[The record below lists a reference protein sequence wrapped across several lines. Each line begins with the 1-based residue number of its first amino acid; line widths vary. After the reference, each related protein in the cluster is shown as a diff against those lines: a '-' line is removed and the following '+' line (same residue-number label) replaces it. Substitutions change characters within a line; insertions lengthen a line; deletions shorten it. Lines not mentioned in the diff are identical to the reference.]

1 MSTHTEST
9 VQRIVR
15 FPGKIQSLRALKQ
28 IDREHLSN
36 LSRIELYAVL
46 VEHWPKC
53 SAEARE
59 ELMTHKDAFVRRNA
73 RELGSLVRTPGR
85 WELHPQPLLAAQAAE

>member
-1 MSTHTEST
+1 MSTHIEST

-53 SAEARE
+53 SAGARE
-59 ELMTHKDAFVRRNA
+59 ELMSHKDAFVRRNA
-73 RELGSLVRTPGR
+73 CELGRLVPTPVR
-85 WELHPQPLLAAQAAE
+85 WEQPVQAAQAFE